1 MGEKAK
7 ILLVEDDVG
16 LRGQLRWA
24 LEEYDVLTAGSQDEA
39 LAAVRKEDPDVVVL
53 DLGLPPDPDGA
64 TEGLATLREIQAC
77 SPDSKVIVSSGN
89 EEKAHALKAVEL
101 GAYDIY
107 PKPVDLDVLKL
118 IIKRAAR
125 LRALEQEN
133 RALAMNTVSSP
144 LNGIIAASDSM
155 LKLCRTIERVA
166 KSDVSVLLT
175 GESGTGKEVF
185 ARAIHDLGPRA
196 TKPFVAIN
204 CAAIPENLLESELFG
219 HEKGAFTGAV
229 KRTIGKV
236 EQAHG
241 GTLFLDEI
249 GDMPVGLQAKM
260 LRFLQDRTFERV
272 GGRSSI
278 EVDVHVVSATNRN
291 LERMIEEETFREDL
305 FYRLNELSIGIPPL
319 RERDGDAVLLGKYF
333 LNKYAQEY
341 TRPIKGFTDAA
352 LTSMEAYEW
361 PGNVRELESKV
372 KRAIILAD
380 EKFVDTEDLGLPQA
394 EEGATF
400 PTLRQVREDAE
411 RSIILRAL
419 AHSNSNVSGAA
430 KLLGVS
436 RPTLYD
442 LMNNLGLER

>member
-1 MGEKAK
+1 MGGMAK

-24 LEEYDVLTAGSQDEA
+24 LEEYEVLTAGNQDEA
-39 LAAVRKEDPDVVVL
+39 LAVVRKDNPDVVVL

-77 SPDSKVIVSSGN
+77 APDTKVIVSSGN

-118 IIKRAAR
+118 IIKRAAH
-125 LRALEQEN
+125 LRSLEQEN
-133 RALAMNTVSSP
+133 RALAMNNVSSP
-144 LNGIIAASDSM
+144 LNGIVAASEPM
-155 LKLCRTIERVA
+155 LKVCRTIERVA

-196 TKPFVAIN
+196 ENTFVAIN

-236 EQAHG
+236 EQANG

-272 GGRSSI
+272 GGRSPI
-278 EVDVHVVSATNRN
+278 EVDVHVVSATNRD
-291 LERMIEEETFREDL
+291 LERMIEEETFRGDL
-305 FYRLNELSIGIPPL
+305 FYRLNDLAVRIPPL
-319 RERDGDAVLLGKYF
+319 RERDGDATLLARYF

-341 TRPIKGFTDAA
+341 SRPIKGFTDAA
-352 LTSMEAYEW
+352 LVSIAAYEW

-380 EKFVDTEDLGLPQA
+380 DKFVDTEDMALPQA
-394 EEGATF
+394 EEGAAF

-411 RSIILRAL
+411 RNIILRAL
-419 AHSNSNVSGAA
+419 AHCNSNVSGAA

-442 LMNNLGLER
+442 MMNNLGLER